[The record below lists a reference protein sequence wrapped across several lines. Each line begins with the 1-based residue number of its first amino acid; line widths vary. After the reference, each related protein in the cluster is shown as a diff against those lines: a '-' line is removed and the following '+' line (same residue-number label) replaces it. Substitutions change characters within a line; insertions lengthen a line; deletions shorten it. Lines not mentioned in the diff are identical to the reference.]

1 MFVDNDSD
9 DGKMFDC
16 GKIHLNV
23 DISARPCPNLNI
35 ELSKSFKSKI

>member
-9 DGKMFDC
+9 DGEMFDC

-23 DISARPCPNLNI
+23 DISARPCSNLNI